1 MANKRLIEAVVN
13 DRTLCAEGLGLADS
27 RLVDG
32 KPIDVL
38 TVDAR
43 AIGHPRKAITELLGN
58 CLSTRR

>member
-1 MANKRLIEAVVN
+1 MTGKRLIEAVVH

-43 AIGHPRKAITELLGN
+43 AIGHP
-58 CLSTRR
+58 